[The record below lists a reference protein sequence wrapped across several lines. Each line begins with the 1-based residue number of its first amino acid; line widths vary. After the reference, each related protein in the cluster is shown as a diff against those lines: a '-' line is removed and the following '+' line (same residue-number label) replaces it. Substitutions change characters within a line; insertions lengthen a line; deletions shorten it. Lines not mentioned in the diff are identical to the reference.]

1 MVIFITKEDTG
12 FIYII
17 KNFANDK
24 IYIGKTERDVQKRFT
39 EHLTESRAK
48 NSATYNYC
56 LSRAIRKYG
65 EQAFD
70 FAILAENVPLDKLD
84 LIEAHYIDM
93 YQSNNPDIGYNI
105 SKGHSDNSNVEDYR
119 DIQPSEDYDTD
130 SRIQLNDITNEEIE
144 HFLKE
149 F

>member
-1 MVIFITKEDTG
+1 MSNG

-17 KNFANDK
+17 KNFANGK
-24 IYIGKTERDVQKRFT
+24 IYIGKTERDVNTRFR

-48 NSATYNYC
+48 NSPTYNYC

-70 FAILAENVPLDKLD
+70 VAILADNVPLDKLD

-93 YQSNNPDIGYNI
+93 YCSDNPEIGYNI
-105 SKGHSDNSNVEDYR
+105 SPGHSDNSNVDEYR
-119 DIQPSEDYDTD
+119 SIQPEENYETN
-130 SRIQLNDITNEEIE
+130 SRINLEGISNEDIE

-149 F
+149 L

>member
-1 MVIFITKEDTG
+1 MTTG
-12 FIYII
+12 YIYII
-17 KNFANDK
+17 KNFANGK

-48 NSATYNYC
+48 NSKTYNYC

-70 FAILAENVPLDKLD
+70 VAVLADNVPLEKLD

-93 YQSNNPDIGYNI
+93 YQSNDPEIGYNI
-105 SKGHSDNSNVEDYR
+105 SKGHSDNANVDEYR
-119 DIQPSEDYDTD
+119 EIQPDEEYDDVSRVKTDDISNED
-130 SRIQLNDITNEEIE
+130 IE
-144 HFLKE
+144 KFLRE
-149 F
+149 L